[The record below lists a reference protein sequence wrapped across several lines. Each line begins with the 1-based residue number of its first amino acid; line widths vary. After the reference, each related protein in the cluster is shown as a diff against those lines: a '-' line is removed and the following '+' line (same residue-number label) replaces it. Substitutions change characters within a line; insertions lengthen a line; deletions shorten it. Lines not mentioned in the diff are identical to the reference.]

1 MKQFKSILISG
12 CIIACFSQACKDN
25 TITPD
30 NPPANESELITTMV
44 VSMKDSADGTL
55 KSFVFRDKDGE
66 GGAGPTQF
74 DTIRLQSGRT
84 YECKLLLLDESKTTI
99 DTISNEVLE
108 EADDHIVFYDIL
120 SANMTIKIEDKDS
133 KQLPLGLI
141 SKWMTKQKSKGSVN
155 IQLKHQP
162 GVKDGSKALGETDAM
177 VEFPVIIE

>member
-1 MKQFKSILISG
+1 MKQFKSLLISG
-12 CIIACFSQACKDN
+12 CIIACFNQSCKDD
-25 TITPD
+25 ITTPN

-74 DTIRLQSGRT
+74 DTIKLQSGRT
-84 YECKLLLLDESKTTI
+84 YECKLLLLDESKTTT
-99 DTISNEVLE
+99 DTVSNEVLE
-108 EADDHIVFYDIL
+108 EADEHLFIFEI
-120 SANMTIKIEDKDS
+120 SAADMSIKIEDKDS

-162 GVKDGSKALGETDAM
+162 GVKDGSKTPGETDAM